1 MRAIVQ
7 DLSAASVTRAIE
19 INLWEYWK
27 LFGRLSHATL
37 HDTPELLWVSTALPF
52 PFLNGVVR
60 TNLTPDTVDAAVV
73 VTLDH
78 FKQRNVPAL
87 WLIGPSSQPAD
98 LGRTLVAH
106 GLSHMSEDPGMAMDL
121 HRLNDN
127 IPSPAGLIIE
137 RVNDAT
143 ALRIWCGF
151 TDQPGLADALFE
163 LGMAIG
169 FGIERPLSHYLG
181 WLNGKPVATAS
192 LVLGGGVV
200 GICNVMTI
208 PEAQRQGIG
217 SLMTA
222 VPLREARSMGYRIG
236 VLQSTKMGLNVY
248 RRLGFQEYCTIS
260 IYLWPQLN

>member
-1 MRAIVQ
+1 
-7 DLSAASVTRAIE
+7 
-19 INLWEYWK
+19 
-27 LFGRLSHATL
+27 
-37 HDTPELLWVSTALPF
+37 
-52 PFLNGVVR
+52 VR
-60 TNLTPDTVDAAVV
+60 THLTPKTVDATVA

-106 GLSHMSEDPGMAMDL
+106 GFSHTSDDPGMAMDL
-121 HRLNDN
+121 HKLNDN
-127 IPSPAGLIIE
+127 MPSPAGFVIE
-137 RVNDAT
+137 RVDDAT

-151 TDQPGLADALFE
+151 SGQADLTNALFE
-163 LGMAIG
+163 LGMAIS
-169 FGIERPLSHYLG
+169 FGAERPLRHYLG
-181 WLNGKPVATAS
+181 WLNGQPVATAS
-192 LVLGGGVV
+192 LVLGGGVA

-236 VLQSTKMGLNVY
+236 VLQSTKMGVQVY
-248 RRLGFQEYCTIS
+248 RRLGFQEYCTIG
-260 IYLWPQLN
+260 IYLWPQKRH